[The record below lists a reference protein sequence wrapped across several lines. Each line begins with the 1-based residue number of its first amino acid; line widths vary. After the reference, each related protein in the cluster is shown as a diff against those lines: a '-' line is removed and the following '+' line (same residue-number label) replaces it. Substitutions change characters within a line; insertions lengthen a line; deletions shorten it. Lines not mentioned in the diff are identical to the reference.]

1 MKFLTSLLMAVA
13 MVSSLAF
20 SADKPEKEDER
31 IKQATAVLKD
41 TLKPANVPQGTLD
54 QASCILVLPSVKK
67 AAFVIGGSYGRG
79 IMTCRSGADYTGA
92 WSAPAL
98 FALEQGSIG
107 LQIGG
112 QATDFLILVMSERGA
127 ESLMKS
133 KTKLG
138 ADASIAAGPT
148 GKTAEAGT
156 NLQMK
161 ADMLSYSNTS
171 GAFAGV
177 SLAGGS
183 LRSDGDADKA
193 LYGEKVTAREILR
206 ENKVKTP
213 EVAKPFVGILDERS
227 PKKESAKAQPAPKT
241 PPKQ

>member
-1 MKFLTSLLMAVA
+1 MKHVISLLILVA
-13 MVSSLAF
+13 MVSAFAF
-20 SADKPEKEDER
+20 SEDKEDER

-41 TLKPANVPQGTLD
+41 SLKPEDVPQGMLD
-54 QASCILVLPSVKK
+54 KASCVMVLPSVKK
-67 AAFVIGGSYGRG
+67 AAFMVGASYGRG
-79 IMTCRSGADYTGA
+79 IMTCRSGADYTGK

-98 FALEQGSIG
+98 YALEQGSIG

-112 QATDFLILVMSERGA
+112 QATDFLILVMNERGA
-127 ESLMKS
+127 ESLLKS
-133 KTKLG
+133 KAKLG
-138 ADASIAAGPT
+138 ADASIAAGPV
-148 GKTAEAGT
+148 GKAAEAAT

-161 ADMLSYSNTS
+161 ADMLSYSNSS

-183 LRSDGDADKA
+183 LRADGDANKT

-206 ENKVKTP
+206 EDKVKTP
-213 EVAKPFVGILDERS
+213 EVAKPLVGILDERS